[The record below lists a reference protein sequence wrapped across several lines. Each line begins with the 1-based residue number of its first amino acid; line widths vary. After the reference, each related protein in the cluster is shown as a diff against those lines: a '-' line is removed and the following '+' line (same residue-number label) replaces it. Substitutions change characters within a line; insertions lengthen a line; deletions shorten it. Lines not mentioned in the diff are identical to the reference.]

1 MNIFHLI
8 IGQISER
15 LRHITHKDKYDRK
28 NSFWNNM
35 DNGMDWF
42 ICIRIGINCLFG
54 KRRLPIRIGGEI
66 MLFELFLTWLYYAE

>member
-1 MNIFHLI
+1 
-8 IGQISER
+8 
-15 LRHITHKDKYDRK
+15 
-28 NSFWNNM
+28 M